1 MKIYLSGR
9 SSRNGVGRHEVQR
22 YVDGE
27 VRWRFL
33 RRSPA
38 YSRPSEEGYLEMYP
52 GGERIYDFVRNG
64 KQGEMR
70 CGGEV
75 VAGFEYG
82 RMFYGFSRE
91 VTFRM
96 GEVEML
102 VHLRPRPRS
111 FLSYTLRCIVLLD
124 GVSYGEVVISGGGGR
139 PLGSDALWQAWEKE
153 HGLPPQLLAFILL
166 YLGSMYY

>member
-9 SSRNGVGRHEVQR
+9 GIRNAIGRHELQR

-27 VRWRFL
+27 VRWRYL

-38 YSRPSEEGYLEMYP
+38 YSRPSEEGYLETYP
-52 GGERIYDFVRNG
+52 GENRIYDFVRNG
-64 KQGEMR
+64 KQGEMC

-75 VAGFEYG
+75 VASFEYG

-96 GEVEML
+96 GDAEL
-102 VHLRPRPRS
+102 VASLPSRLGAL
-111 FLSYTLRCIVLLD
+111 FSYTRRCRVMLC
-124 GVSYGEVVISGGGGR
+124 GVSYSGVV
-139 PLGSDALWQAWEKE
+139 LDAPGASPIGQPELWQVWEKE
-153 HGLPPQLLAFILL
+153 HGLPPKLLAFILL
-166 YLGSMYY
+166 YLAGMYY

>member
-9 SSRNGVGRHEVQR
+9 SSRDAVGRHEVQR

-27 VRWRFL
+27 ARWRYL
-33 RRSPA
+33 RSSPA
-38 YSRPSEEGYLEMYP
+38 YSRPSEEGYLETYP
-52 GGERIYDFVRNG
+52 GGERVYDFVRNG
-64 KQGEMR
+64 RQGEVR

-75 VAGFEYG
+75 MASYEYG

-96 GEVEML
+96 GETEMQ
-102 VHLRPRPRS
+102 VHLRSRLRS
-111 FLSYTLRCIVLLD
+111 FLSYTLRCRVLLG
-124 GVSYGEVVISGGGGR
+124 GVSYAGVVISGRGGR

-153 HGLPPQLLAFILL
+153 HGLPPQMLAFILI
-166 YLGSMYY
+166 YLGSVYY